1 MTKCINSPLKW
12 TWESI
17 EDLRKEYESE
27 LVDSRL
33 ESFHTYFK
41 NMDTFERDILVLYSE
56 YGSLRKVADETNFS
70 YGNIAIIISCIKQD
84 ILKLQ
89 K

>member
-1 MTKCINSPLKW
+1 MTKSINSPLKW
-12 TWESI
+12 TWETI
-17 EDLRKEYESE
+17 EDLRKEYEDE
-27 LVDSRL
+27 LNDSRL
-33 ESFHTYFK
+33 VFFQSYFK
-41 NMDTFERDILVLYSE
+41 KMDPFERDILVLYSE